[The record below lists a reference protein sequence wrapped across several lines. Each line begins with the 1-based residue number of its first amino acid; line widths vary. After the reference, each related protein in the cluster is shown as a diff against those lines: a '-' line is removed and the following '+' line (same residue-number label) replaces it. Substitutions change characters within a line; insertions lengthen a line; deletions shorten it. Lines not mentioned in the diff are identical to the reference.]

1 MIARAL
7 LVIAMVAGT
16 ARAEDAAVDATL
28 VAPFGDWAK
37 ETGVGAGAT
46 ARVRVPL
53 GDFTAITARAGL
65 VWHAAATDGALTVR
79 LVELP
84 LCGGVRYYVTAPARA
99 RAWLAGEAGVVLE
112 RASIAQAGS
121 SDDEWR
127 FVFGSSLG
135 AGVELD
141 RWELGASIWLPD
153 LAHVDRAAAAM
164 IAIGGV
170 FARW

>member
-1 MIARAL
+1 MNRIAL
-7 LVIAMVAGT
+7 LLLLCSASAH
-16 ARAEDAAVDATL
+16 AEDGAVDATV

-53 GDFTAITARAGL
+53 SDFTAITARAGL
-65 VWHAAATDGALTVR
+65 VWHAAASDGALTVR
-79 LVELP
+79 RVELP
-84 LCGGVRYYVTAPARA
+84 LIGGVRYYVTAPARA

-112 RASIAQAGS
+112 RASITQGAAT
-121 SDDEWR
+121 DDEWR

-141 RWELGASIWLPD
+141 GWELGASIWLPD

-164 IAIGGV
+164 IAIGCV